1 LKALEARGAR
11 LSNTALAQRLGM
23 PAMRINRFVNAA
35 KHVFN
40 FDQAAVLV
48 RDETAGTA
56 KLHRDLLARQFRVAA
71 RSVSGLRRKLPVVPT
86 ANGQGL
92 RKS

>member
-1 LKALEARGAR
+1 
-11 LSNTALAQRLGM
+11 
-23 PAMRINRFVNAA
+23 MRINRFVNAA

-71 RSVSGLRRKLPVVPT
+71 RSVSGLRRQLPVVPT
-86 ANGQGL
+86 ANGQGF